1 MMSPEPYE
9 IHAPQRDIQ
18 YNGDCNSSPS
28 YQDINTITS
37 KNINNIPP
45 DKYTVFDLIL
55 WASKILQKH
64 TIDSPRLDAEIILSH
79 LLNCRRIDLYTHP
92 DKIVEDTAA
101 VRYKHAIQRRAQR
114 VPLQYITNHAEFMS
128 LDFYVDERVLIPRPE
143 TELIVEAVIEKSEN
157 FSNGQEVLI
166 ADIGT
171 GSGNIAVALAKKIQN
186 ARIFAID
193 ISPDALAVA
202 RINAR
207 RHQVLDKITFLRG
220 NIFEPLTRCGVES
233 KINFIVSNPPYVSS
247 DELSTLQAEV
257 RNFEPHVALISG
269 QDGLSLFKDIIRGA
283 DRWLRPGGFLILE
296 VGETQARKVAQI
308 VRDTGRF
315 KKAEYRKDYQYIYR
329 TVIAQREEN
338 CG

>member
-1 MMSPEPYE
+1 MMSPEPNKV
-9 IHAPQRDIQ
+9 HAFQRGLQ
-18 YNGDCNSSPS
+18 YNGDCNFPPS
-28 YQDINTITS
+28 YQDVNTIPV
-37 KNINNIPP
+37 KNINNILP
-45 DKYTVFDLIL
+45 DMDAVFNLIL

-64 TIDSPRLDAEIILSH
+64 AIDSPRLDAEIILSY

-92 DKIVEDTAA
+92 DKLVEDAIA
-101 VRYKHAIQRRAQR
+101 ERYKQAIQRRAQR

-157 FSNGQEVLI
+157 FSNEQEILI
-166 ADIGT
+166 IDIGV

-193 ISPDALAVA
+193 ISSDALAVA
-202 RINAR
+202 KINAQ
-207 RHQVLDKITFLRG
+207 RHQVLDKITFLCG
-220 NIFEPLTRCGVES
+220 NIFEPLNGYRVES
-233 KINFIVSNPPYVSS
+233 KVNFIVSNPPYVSS

-269 QDGLSLFKDIIRGA
+269 QDGLSLFRDIIKNA
-283 DRWLRPGGFLILE
+283 NRWLKPGGFLLLE
-296 VGETQARKVAQI
+296 VGETQARKVAQML
-308 VRDTGRF
+308 RDTGRF
-315 KKAEYRKDYQYIYR
+315 KKAEYRKDYQHIHR
-329 TVIAQREEN
+329 TVITQLEEN